1 MSSSQAA
8 SQVNR
13 VSLILRCG
21 FWVHKWNTYD
31 ICIHVDLYIYYTN
44 VYMEIIIVL
53 YELLMHLKRGRGE
66 LLREL
71 YDPQRLKVN
80 QM

>member
-21 FWVHKWNTYD
+21 FWVHIWNTYD
-31 ICIHVDLYIYYTN
+31 IRHMYICWFIY

-53 YELLMHLKRGRGE
+53 Y
-66 LLREL
+66 
-71 YDPQRLKVN
+71 
-80 QM
+80 

>member
-21 FWVHKWNTYD
+21 FWVHIWNTTTPPHNTWWWKVYA
-31 ICIHVDLYIYYTN
+31 IETN
-44 VYMEIIIVL
+44 LRLVL
-53 YELLMHLKRGRGE
+53 GFSRFRTQ
-66 LLREL
+66 
-71 YDPQRLKVN
+71 PN
-80 QM
+80 P